1 MKPLLKYNL
10 RDLGGMPTTDGHCVR
25 HNRFLRSA
33 NLQALTHRDQHRLLQ
48 SGLTTILDL
57 RTPIEIEEKPDVQI
71 NGVENIAVPILSDQ
85 SMGITREHG
94 ADPIQAIRSMR
105 RQPQQLQKSLPDF
118 CKIYEG
124 MVTSPSSQAG
134 LAQALNIIIDCS
146 LRGEC
151 VLYHCTVGKDRTGI
165 LSALILSLLGV
176 DRATILRDYVATNR
190 AARREANRKGLL
202 VSLMTRSISVGKIVR
217 SLFLAN
223 TRWLEHALTTL
234 DQQYGG
240 VIPFVTQ
247 VLHIP
252 EDRLNAFRTAN
263 LVSLPLK

>member
-118 CKIYEG
+118 CKLYEG
-124 MVTSPSSQAG
+124 MVTNPTSQAG

-202 VSLMTRSISVGKIVR
+202 VALMTRSISVGKIVR

-223 TRWLEHALTTL
+223 PHWLEHALNTI
-234 DQQYGG
+234 DEQYGG
-240 VIPFVTQ
+240 VQEYATRVLNIPQ
-247 VLHIP
+247 
-252 EDRLNAFRTAN
+252 ERLLAFSQSNRT
-263 LVSLPLK
+263 SLF

>member
-118 CKIYEG
+118 CKLYEG
-124 MVTSPSSQAG
+124 MATSPSSQAG

-202 VSLMTRSISVGKIVR
+202 VALMTRSISVGKIVR

-223 TRWLEHALTTL
+223 PHWLEHALNTI
-234 DQQYGG
+234 DEQYGG
-240 VIPFVTQ
+240 VQEYATR
-247 VLHIP
+247 VLNIP
-252 EDRLNAFRTAN
+252 EERLLAFSQSNRT
-263 LVSLPLK
+263 SLF

>member
-1 MKPLLKYNL
+1 MKTLLPYNL
-10 RDLGGMPTTDGHCVR
+10 RDLGGMPTADGHCVR

-33 NLQALTHRDQHRLLQ
+33 NLQKLSMRGRNYLTAN
-48 SGLTTILDL
+48 GLTTIIDL

-105 RQPQQLQKSLPDF
+105 QEPDKLRAMLPDF
-118 CKIYEG
+118 CKLYEG

-202 VSLMTRSISVGKIVR
+202 VALMTRSISVGKIVR

-223 TRWLEHALTTL
+223 PHWLEHALNTI
-234 DQQYGG
+234 DEQYGG
-240 VIPFVTQ
+240 VQEYATRVLNIPQ
-247 VLHIP
+247 
-252 EDRLNAFRTAN
+252 ERLLAFSKSNRT
-263 LVSLPLK
+263 SLF

>member
-33 NLQALTHRDQHRLLQ
+33 NLQALTHRDQHCLLQ

-71 NGVENIAVPILSDQ
+71 DGVQNLAIPILSDQ

-118 CKIYEG
+118 CKLYEG
-124 MVTSPSSQAG
+124 MVTNPTSQAG
-134 LAQALNIIIDCS
+134 LSKALSVVIDGT

-151 VLYHCTVGKDRTGI
+151 VLYHCTAGKDRTGI
-165 LSALILSLLGV
+165 LSALILSILGV
-176 DRATILRDYVATNR
+176 ERPLIINDYIATNR
-190 AARREANRKGLL
+190 SARWEANRKGTL
-202 VSLMTRSISVGKIVR
+202 VALMTRSIPVGKIIR
-217 SLFLAN
+217 SLFLAD

-240 VIPFVTQ
+240 VIPFVTH

-252 EDRLNAFRTAN
+252 EERLNAFRTSN

>member
-118 CKIYEG
+118 CKLYEG

-151 VLYHCTVGKDRTGI
+151 VLYHCTAGKDRTGI
-165 LSALILSLLGV
+165 LSALILSILGV
-176 DRATILRDYVATNR
+176 ERPLIINDYIATNR
-190 AARREANRKGLL
+190 SARWEANRKGTL
-202 VSLMTRSISVGKIVR
+202 VALMTRSISVGKIVR

-223 TRWLEHALTTL
+223 PHWLEHALNTI
-234 DQQYGG
+234 DEQYGG
-240 VIPFVTQ
+240 VQEYTTR
-247 VLHIP
+247 VLNIP
-252 EDRLNAFRTAN
+252 EERLLAFSQSNRT
-263 LVSLPLK
+263 SLF

>member
-1 MKPLLKYNL
+1 MKTLLPYNL
-10 RDLGGMPTTDGHCVR
+10 RDLGGMPTADGHCVR

-33 NLQALTHRDQHRLLQ
+33 NLQKLSMRGRNYLTAN
-48 SGLTTILDL
+48 GLTTIIDL

-105 RQPQQLQKSLPDF
+105 QEPDKLRAMLPDF
-118 CKIYEG
+118 CKLYEG
-124 MVTSPSSQAG
+124 MVTNPTSQAG

-202 VSLMTRSISVGKIVR
+202 VALMTRSISVGKIVR

-223 TRWLEHALTTL
+223 PHWLEHALNTI
-234 DQQYGG
+234 DEQYGG
-240 VIPFVTQ
+240 VQEYATRVLNIPQ
-247 VLHIP
+247 
-252 EDRLNAFRTAN
+252 ERLLAFSKSNRT
-263 LVSLPLK
+263 SLF

>member
-25 HNRFLRSA
+25 RNRFLRSA

-94 ADPIQAIRSMR
+94 ADPIQTIRSMR

-118 CKIYEG
+118 CKLYEG

-202 VSLMTRSISVGKIVR
+202 VALMTRSISVGKIVR

-223 TRWLEHALTTL
+223 PHWLEHALNTI
-234 DQQYGG
+234 DEQYGG
-240 VIPFVTQ
+240 VQEYATRVLNIPQ
-247 VLHIP
+247 
-252 EDRLNAFRTAN
+252 ERLLAFSKSNRT
-263 LVSLPLK
+263 SLF

>member
-105 RQPQQLQKSLPDF
+105 QEPDKLRAMLPDF
-118 CKIYEG
+118 CKLYEG

-134 LAQALNIIIDCS
+134 LAQALNHH
-146 LRGEC
+146 R
-151 VLYHCTVGKDRTGI
+151 
-165 LSALILSLLGV
+165 
-176 DRATILRDYVATNR
+176 
-190 AARREANRKGLL
+190 LL
-202 VSLMTRSISVGKIVR
+202 VARGMRV
-217 SLFLAN
+217 
-223 TRWLEHALTTL
+223 
-234 DQQYGG
+234 
-240 VIPFVTQ
+240 
-247 VLHIP
+247 
-252 EDRLNAFRTAN
+252 
-263 LVSLPLK
+263 VSLHRRQRPHGHPIRPHTQSAGR

>member
-118 CKIYEG
+118 CKLYEG

-202 VSLMTRSISVGKIVR
+202 VALMTRSISVGKIVR

-223 TRWLEHALTTL
+223 PHWLEHALNTI
-234 DQQYGG
+234 DEQYGG
-240 VIPFVTQ
+240 VQEYATRVLNIPQ
-247 VLHIP
+247 
-252 EDRLNAFRTAN
+252 ERLLAFSQSNRT
-263 LVSLPLK
+263 SLF

>member
-118 CKIYEG
+118 CKLYEG

-202 VSLMTRSISVGKIVR
+202 VALMTRSISVGKIVR

-223 TRWLEHALTTL
+223 PHWLEHALNTI
-234 DQQYGG
+234 DEQYGG
-240 VIPFVTQ
+240 VQEYATRVLNIPQ
-247 VLHIP
+247 
-252 EDRLNAFRTAN
+252 ERLLAFSQSNCT
-263 LVSLPLK
+263 SLF

>member
-33 NLQALTHRDQHRLLQ
+33 NLQALTQRDQHRLLQ

-85 SMGITREHG
+85 SMGITRERG

-118 CKIYEG
+118 CKLYEG
-124 MVTSPSSQAG
+124 MVTNPTSQAG

-202 VSLMTRSISVGKIVR
+202 VALMTRSISVGKIVR
-217 SLFLAN
+217 PLFLAN
-223 TRWLEHALTTL
+223 PHWLEHALNTI
-234 DQQYGG
+234 DEQYGG
-240 VIPFVTQ
+240 VQEYATRVLNIPQ
-247 VLHIP
+247 
-252 EDRLNAFRTAN
+252 ERLLAFSKSNRT
-263 LVSLPLK
+263 SLF

>member
-33 NLQALTHRDQHRLLQ
+33 NLQKLSMRGRNYLTAN
-48 SGLTTILDL
+48 GLTTIIDL

-105 RQPQQLQKSLPDF
+105 QEPDKLRAMLPDF
-118 CKIYEG
+118 CKLYEG
-124 MVTSPSSQAG
+124 MVTNPTSQAG
-134 LAQALNIIIDCS
+134 LSKALSVVIDGT

-151 VLYHCTVGKDRTGI
+151 VLYHCTAGKDRTGI
-165 LSALILSLLGV
+165 LSALILSILGV
-176 DRATILRDYVATNR
+176 ERPLIIHDYIATNR
-190 AARREANRKGLL
+190 SARWEANRKGLL
-202 VSLMTRSISVGKIVR
+202 VALMTRNIPVGKIIR
-217 SLFLAN
+217 SLFLAD

>member
-105 RQPQQLQKSLPDF
+105 QEPDKLRAMLPDF
-118 CKIYEG
+118 CKLYEG
-124 MVTSPSSQAG
+124 MVTNPTSQAG
-134 LAQALNIIIDCS
+134 LSKALSVVIDGT
-146 LRGEC
+146 LRGDC
-151 VLYHCTVGKDRTGI
+151 VLYHCTAGKDRTGI
-165 LSALILSLLGV
+165 LSALILSILGV
-176 DRATILRDYVATNR
+176 ERPLIINDYIATNR
-190 AARREANRKGLL
+190 SARWEANRKGTL
-202 VSLMTRSISVGKIVR
+202 VALMTRSISVGKIVR

-223 TRWLEHALTTL
+223 PHWLEHALNTI
-234 DQQYGG
+234 DEQYGG
-240 VIPFVTQ
+240 VQEYATRVLNIPQ
-247 VLHIP
+247 
-252 EDRLNAFRTAN
+252 ERLLAFSQSNRT
-263 LVSLPLK
+263 SLF

>member
-48 SGLTTILDL
+48 SGLTTIIDL

-71 NGVENIAVPILSDQ
+71 DGVQNLAIPILSDQ

-118 CKIYEG
+118 CKLYEG

-202 VSLMTRSISVGKIVR
+202 VALMTRSISVGKIVR

-223 TRWLEHALTTL
+223 PHWLEHALNTI
-234 DQQYGG
+234 DEQYGG
-240 VIPFVTQ
+240 VQEYATRVLNIPQ
-247 VLHIP
+247 
-252 EDRLNAFRTAN
+252 ERLLAFSQSNRT
-263 LVSLPLK
+263 SLF

>member
-118 CKIYEG
+118 SKLYEG

-202 VSLMTRSISVGKIVR
+202 VALMTRSISVGKIVR

-223 TRWLEHALTTL
+223 PHWLEHALNTI
-234 DQQYGG
+234 DEQYGG
-240 VIPFVTQ
+240 VQEYATR
-247 VLHIP
+247 VLNIP
-252 EDRLNAFRTAN
+252 EERLLAFSQSNRT
-263 LVSLPLK
+263 SLF